1 MLGKPNIGF
10 MGSSFLIT
18 LREGLEASLI
28 LAILL
33 TYLKKTN
40 RWDDARYV
48 WTGTFAAIGACLV
61 AGIAIFVALDGL
73 NGKVEYA
80 VEGFIALFAMGVLT
94 HMIFWMRS
102 HARTLGKDLRDKV
115 DASVGSALAIIAF
128 AAVAR
133 EGLET
138 VLFLLSAETESAS
151 GSQVVI
157 GGIIGLVLSI
167 VIGFAVYRSGNRLN
181 LRTFFNVTAVLLLLF
196 AAGLAGKAVHELRE
210 LIGWEDGWLVESAWS
225 LESGIWATGTFYDFM
240 RGLFG
245 WHKNPENIR
254 VIAYFVY
261 LVPVVVMYFRGASSN
276 SAADIQKK
284 DAAQVV

>member
-1 MLGKPNIGF
+1 

-33 TYLKKTN
+33 TYLKKTD
-40 RWDDARYV
+40 RWADARFV
-48 WTGTFAAIGACLV
+48 WAGTVAAIGICLV
-61 AGIAIFVALDGL
+61 AGIAIFIALDGL

-80 VEGFIALFAMGVLT
+80 VEGFIALSATAVLT

-102 HARTLGKDLRDKV
+102 HARTLGKELRDKV

-128 AAVAR
+128 VAVLR

-138 VLFLLSAETESAS
+138 VLFLLSAETATAS
-151 GSQVVI
+151 GGDVVI
-157 GGIIGLVLSI
+157 GGLLGLALSV
-167 VIGFAVYRSGNRLN
+167 VIGFGVYRSGNRLN

-196 AAGLAGKAVHELRE
+196 AAGLAGKSVHELR
-210 LIGWEDGWLVESAWS
+210 LFISWEAGWLVSSAWT
-225 LESGIWATGTFYDFM
+225 LESGLFASATFYDFM
-240 RGLFG
+240 KGLFG

-254 VIAYFVY
+254 VLAYFTYLIPVLLVY
-261 LVPVVVMYFRGASSN
+261 LRGAKSV
-276 SAADIQKK
+276 SAPTTANKEVS
-284 DAAQVV
+284 QVV

>member
-1 MLGKPNIGF
+1 

-33 TYLKKTN
+33 TYLKKTD
-40 RWDDARYV
+40 RWADARFV
-48 WTGTFAAIGACLV
+48 WAGTAAAIGICLV
-61 AGIAIFVALDGL
+61 AGIAIFLALDGL

-80 VEGFIALFAMGVLT
+80 VEGFIALSATAVLT

-102 HARTLGKDLRDKV
+102 HARTLGKELRDKV

-128 AAVAR
+128 VAVLR

-138 VLFLLSAETESAS
+138 VLFLLSAETATAS
-151 GSQVVI
+151 GSDVVVGGLIGLALSVVI
-157 GGIIGLVLSI
+157 GFG
-167 VIGFAVYRSGNRLN
+167 VYRSGNRLN

-196 AAGLAGKAVHELRE
+196 AAGLAGKAVHELRL
-210 LIGWEDGWLVESAWS
+210 LISWEAGWLVSSAWT
-225 LESGIWATGTFYDFM
+225 LESGLFATGTFYDFM

-254 VIAYFVY
+254 VLAYFAYLIPVLLVY
-261 LVPVVVMYFRGASSN
+261 LRGSQSVSVPTTTNKEAS
-276 SAADIQKK
+276 
-284 DAAQVV
+284 QVV

>member
-1 MLGKPNIGF
+1 

-33 TYLKKTN
+33 TYLKKTD
-40 RWDDARYV
+40 RWADARFV
-48 WTGTFAAIGACLV
+48 WAGTAAAIGICLV
-61 AGIAIFVALDGL
+61 AGVAIFIALDGL

-80 VEGFIALFAMGVLT
+80 VEGFIALSATAVLT

-102 HARTLGKDLRDKV
+102 HARTLGKELRDKV

-128 AAVAR
+128 VAVLR

-138 VLFLLSAETESAS
+138 VLFLLSAETATAS
-151 GSQVVI
+151 GSDVVVGGLIGLALSVVI
-157 GGIIGLVLSI
+157 GFG
-167 VIGFAVYRSGNRLN
+167 VYRSGNRLN

-196 AAGLAGKAVHELRE
+196 AAGLAGKAVHELRL
-210 LIGWEDGWLVESAWS
+210 LISWEAGWLVSSAWT
-225 LESGIWATGTFYDFM
+225 LESGVFASGTFYDFM
-240 RGLFG
+240 KGLFG

-254 VIAYFVY
+254 VLAYFAYLIPVLLVY
-261 LVPVVVMYFRGASSN
+261 LRGSQSVSVPTTTNKEAS
-276 SAADIQKK
+276 
-284 DAAQVV
+284 QVV

>member
-1 MLGKPNIGF
+1 

-33 TYLKKTN
+33 TYLKKTD
-40 RWDDARYV
+40 RWADARFV
-48 WTGTFAAIGACLV
+48 WAGTAAAIGICLV
-61 AGIAIFVALDGL
+61 AGIAIFIALDGL

-80 VEGFIALFAMGVLT
+80 VEGFIALSATAVLT

-102 HARTLGKDLRDKV
+102 HARTLGKELRDKV

-128 AAVAR
+128 VAVLR

-138 VLFLLSAETESAS
+138 VLFLLSAETATAS
-151 GSQVVI
+151 GGDVVVGGLLGLALSVVI
-157 GGIIGLVLSI
+157 GFG
-167 VIGFAVYRSGNRLN
+167 VYRSGNRLN

-196 AAGLAGKAVHELRE
+196 AAGLAGKSVHELR
-210 LIGWEDGWLVESAWS
+210 LFISWEAGWLVSSAWT
-225 LESGIWATGTFYDFM
+225 LESGLFASGTFYDFM

-254 VIAYFVY
+254 VLAYFTYLIPVLLVY
-261 LVPVVVMYFRGASSN
+261 LRRAKSV
-276 SAADIQKK
+276 SAPTTANKEVS
-284 DAAQVV
+284 QVV

>member
-1 MLGKPNIGF
+1 

-33 TYLKKTN
+33 TYLKKTD
-40 RWDDARYV
+40 RWADARFV
-48 WTGTFAAIGACLV
+48 WAGTAAAIGICLV
-61 AGIAIFVALDGL
+61 AGIAIFIALDGL

-80 VEGFIALFAMGVLT
+80 VEGFIALSATAVLT

-102 HARTLGKDLRDKV
+102 HARTLGKELRDKV

-128 AAVAR
+128 VAVLR

-138 VLFLLSAETESAS
+138 VLFLLSAETATAS
-151 GSQVVI
+151 GGDVVI
-157 GGIIGLVLSI
+157 GGLLGLALSV
-167 VIGFAVYRSGNRLN
+167 VIGFGVYRSGNRLN

-196 AAGLAGKAVHELRE
+196 AAGLAGKSVHELR
-210 LIGWEDGWLVESAWS
+210 LFISWEAGWLVSSAWT
-225 LESGIWATGTFYDFM
+225 LESGLFASGTFYDFM
-240 RGLFG
+240 KGLFG

-254 VIAYFVY
+254 VLAYFTYLIPVLLVY
-261 LVPVVVMYFRGASSN
+261 LRGAKSV
-276 SAADIQKK
+276 SAPTTANQEVS
-284 DAAQVV
+284 QVV

>member
-1 MLGKPNIGF
+1 

-33 TYLKKTN
+33 TYLKKTD
-40 RWDDARYV
+40 RWADARFV
-48 WTGTFAAIGACLV
+48 WAGTAAAIGICLV
-61 AGIAIFVALDGL
+61 AGIAIFIALDGL

-80 VEGFIALFAMGVLT
+80 VEGFIALSATAVLT

-102 HARTLGKDLRDKV
+102 HARTLGKELRDKV

-128 AAVAR
+128 VAVLR

-138 VLFLLSAETESAS
+138 VLFLLSAETATAS
-151 GSQVVI
+151 GGDVVVGGLLGLALSVVI
-157 GGIIGLVLSI
+157 GFG
-167 VIGFAVYRSGNRLN
+167 VYRSGNRLN

-196 AAGLAGKAVHELRE
+196 AAGLAGKSVHELR
-210 LIGWEDGWLVESAWS
+210 LFISWEAGWLVSSAWT
-225 LESGIWATGTFYDFM
+225 LESGLFASGTFYDFM

-254 VIAYFVY
+254 VLAYFAYLIPVLLVY
-261 LVPVVVMYFRGASSN
+261 LRGAKSVPSPTTTN
-276 SAADIQKK
+276 KEAS
-284 DAAQVV
+284 QVV

>member
-1 MLGKPNIGF
+1 

-33 TYLKKTN
+33 TYLKKTD
-40 RWDDARYV
+40 RWADARFV
-48 WTGTFAAIGACLV
+48 WAGTAAAIGICLV
-61 AGIAIFVALDGL
+61 AGVAIFIALDGL

-80 VEGFIALFAMGVLT
+80 VEGFIALSATAVLT

-102 HARTLGKDLRDKV
+102 HARTLGKELRDKV

-128 AAVAR
+128 VAVLR

-138 VLFLLSAETESAS
+138 VLFLLSAETATAS
-151 GSQVVI
+151 GSDVVVGGLIGLALSVVI
-157 GGIIGLVLSI
+157 GFG
-167 VIGFAVYRSGNRLN
+167 VYRSGNRLN

-196 AAGLAGKAVHELRE
+196 AAGLAGKAVHALRL
-210 LIGWEDGWLVESAWS
+210 LISWEAGWLVSSAWT
-225 LESGIWATGTFYDFM
+225 LKSGLFATGTFYDFM

-254 VIAYFVY
+254 VLAYFAYLIPVLLVY
-261 LVPVVVMYFRGASSN
+261 LRGAKSVSVPTTTN
-276 SAADIQKK
+276 KEAS
-284 DAAQVV
+284 QVV

>member
-1 MLGKPNIGF
+1 

-33 TYLKKTN
+33 TYLKKTD
-40 RWDDARYV
+40 RWADARFV
-48 WTGTFAAIGACLV
+48 WAGTAAAIGICLV
-61 AGIAIFVALDGL
+61 AGIAIFIALDGL

-80 VEGFIALFAMGVLT
+80 VEGFIALSATAVLT

-102 HARTLGKDLRDKV
+102 HARTLGKELRDKV

-128 AAVAR
+128 VAVLR

-138 VLFLLSAETESAS
+138 VLFLLSAETATAS
-151 GSQVVI
+151 GSDVVVGGLIGLALSVVI
-157 GGIIGLVLSI
+157 GFG
-167 VIGFAVYRSGNRLN
+167 VYRSGNRLN

-196 AAGLAGKAVHELRE
+196 AAGLAGKAVHELRL
-210 LIGWEDGWLVESAWS
+210 LISWEAGWLVSSAWT
-225 LESGIWATGTFYDFM
+225 LESGLFATGTFYDFM

-254 VIAYFVY
+254 VLAYFAYLIPVLLVY
-261 LVPVVVMYFRGASSN
+261 LRGSQNVSVPTTTNKEAS
-276 SAADIQKK
+276 
-284 DAAQVV
+284 QVV

>member
-1 MLGKPNIGF
+1 

-33 TYLKKTN
+33 TYLQKTN
-40 RWDDARYV
+40 RWADARFV
-48 WTGTFAAIGACLV
+48 WTGTVAAIGVCLV
-61 AGIAIFVALDGL
+61 AGIAIFLALDGL

-80 VEGFIALFAMGVLT
+80 VEGFIALFAMAVLT
-94 HMIFWMRS
+94 HMIFWMRA
-102 HARTLGKDLRDKV
+102 HARSLGKELRDKV
-115 DASVGSALAIIAF
+115 DASVGSALSIIAF

-151 GSQVVI
+151 GSQVVV
-157 GGIIGLVLSI
+157 GGLLGLVVAV

-210 LIGWEDGWLVESAWS
+210 LIGWEDGWLVSSAWT
-225 LESGIWATGTFYDFM
+225 LESGVWASGTFYDFM

-245 WHKNPENIR
+245 WHKSPENIR
-254 VIAYFVY
+254 LIAYFAYLIPVLVVY
-261 LVPVVVMYFRGASSN
+261 LRGGTSTTPPS
-276 SAADIQKK
+276 QQPK
-284 DAAQVV
+284 DVAQVA